1 MGYRRLAIMAA
12 GIALAIPALSGAD
25 VSWQFNT
32 LVTGDDPGTSTPW
45 ATLDCTDISGG
56 AQFTLSF
63 SADAN
68 VGSFL
73 SQLDLNFNG
82 DMPSDIN
89 FSSSDASVLGASF
102 GSFVDAGSSYDIMV
116 MFDTSNGIGGDRIT
130 PGESVTFSIM
140 GTDVDCADFDVLSQ
154 PVGDGAGYLALLHIQ
169 GVGIDN
175 QGSSKVAPGTVPEP
189 ASMAALGLGAL
200 GLLARRRRAK
210 A

>member
-12 GIALAIPALSGAD
+12 GLALGIPALSSAD

-32 LVTGDDPGTSTPW
+32 LVTGDNPGTSTPW
-45 ATLDCTDISGG
+45 ATLDCTDIAGG
-56 AQFTLSF
+56 AQFTLTYSG
-63 SADAN
+63 DAT

-82 DMPSDIN
+82 DMPNDIS

-102 GSFVDAGSSYDIMV
+102 GSFVDAGSSYDVMV
-116 MFDTSNGIGGDRIT
+116 MFDTSNGNGGDRIT
-130 PGESVTFSIM
+130 PGESVTFNIM
-140 GTDVDCADFDVLSQ
+140 GTGVDCEDFHVLSSPQ
-154 PVGDGAGYLALLHIQ
+154 GDNQGYLALLHIQ
-169 GVGIDN
+169 GLGPN
-175 QGSSKVAPGTVPEP
+175 NEGSAKVAPGAVPEP
-189 ASMAALGLGAL
+189 ASMAALGMGAL